1 MKKEKEQKRI
11 FYVEYKDG
19 GDYGCAEE
27 VEVYE
32 SECWLKEKGVS
43 HSGEKIAVMKVTQ
56 TLLDDHDYMSKLID
70 VYEITPKV
78 AIHDEE
84 ETFYDYGEDEPV
96 WSIKGGPE
104 LDQESQ
110 DTLNYAFDNCK
121 NEDGGTL
128 RQAFDQQISTFHTH
142 KKNK

>member
-1 MKKEKEQKRI
+1 MKKDQEEKRI
-11 FYVEYKDG
+11 FCVEYRDG
-19 GDYGCAEE
+19 GGYGCAEE

-32 SECWLKEKGVS
+32 SEVFIETGLK
-43 HSGEKIAVMKVTQ
+43 HSGEKIAVTKVTQ
-56 TLLDDHDYMSKLID
+56 TLLDEYDYMSKLID

-96 WSIKGGPE
+96 WSIKDGPE

-110 DTLNYAFDNCK
+110 DALNDAFLNCR
-121 NEDGGTL
+121 NEDGITL
-128 RQAFDQQISTFHTH
+128 KQAFDKEIED
-142 KKNK
+142 NK

>member
-27 VEVYE
+27 VEVYD
-32 SECWLKEKGVS
+32 SECWLKERGVS
-43 HSGEKIAVMKVTQ
+43 HMGEKIAVMKVTQ
-56 TLLDDHDYMSKLID
+56 TLLDEHDYMSKLIE
-70 VYEITPKV
+70 VYEITPEV

-84 ETFYDYGEDEPV
+84 ETFYDYGKDEPV
-96 WSIKGGPE
+96 WSIKNGPE
-104 LDQESQ
+104 LDQEDQ
-110 DTLNYAFDNCK
+110 DTLNYAFESMVNK
-121 NEDGGTL
+121 DGLTMKE
-128 RQAFDQQISTFHTH
+128 AID

>member
-27 VEVYE
+27 VEVYD
-32 SECWLKEKGVS
+32 SEVFIETGLK

-70 VYEITPKV
+70 VYEITPEV
-78 AIHDEE
+78 GIHDEE
-84 ETFYDYGEDEPV
+84 ETFYDYGKDEPV
-96 WSIKGGPE
+96 WSIKNGPE
-104 LDQESQ
+104 LDQEDQ
-110 DTLNYAFDNCK
+110 DTLNDAFLNCV
-121 NEDGGTL
+121 NEDGMTL
-128 RQAFDQQISTFHTH
+128 KQAFDKEIED
-142 KKNK
+142 NK

>member
-27 VEVYE
+27 VEVYD
-32 SECWLKEKGVS
+32 SEVFIETGLK

-56 TLLDDHDYMSKLID
+56 TLLDEHDYMSKLIE
-70 VYEITPKV
+70 VYEITPEV

-84 ETFYDYGEDEPV
+84 ETFYDYGKDEPV
-96 WSIKGGPE
+96 WSIKNGPE
-104 LDQESQ
+104 LDQEDQ
-110 DTLNYAFDNCK
+110 DTLNYAFESMVNK
-121 NEDGGTL
+121 DGLTMKE
-128 RQAFDQQISTFHTH
+128 AID

>member
-27 VEVYE
+27 VEVHE
-32 SECWLKEKGVS
+32 SECWLEEKGVS
-43 HSGEKIAVMKVTQ
+43 YMGERIAVMKVTQ
-56 TLLDDHDYMSKLID
+56 TLLDEHDYMSKLID

-78 AIHDEE
+78 AIHD
-84 ETFYDYGEDEPV
+84 DEPGDWKLKDGTV
-96 WSIKGGPE
+96 

-110 DTLNYAFDNCK
+110 DTLNYAFDNCR

-142 KKNK
+142 QKKLKK

>member
-27 VEVYE
+27 VEVYD
-32 SECWLKEKGVS
+32 SEVFIETGLK

-56 TLLDDHDYMSKLID
+56 TLLDENDYMSKLVD

-96 WSIKGGPE
+96 WSIKDGPE
-104 LDQESQ
+104 LDQEDQ
-110 DTLNYAFDNCK
+110 DTLNYAFENMV
-121 NEDGGTL
+121 NEDGMTL
-128 RQAFDQQISTFHTH
+128 KQTFDEKIEN
-142 KKNK
+142 NK